1 MKHRYIENLSKRD
14 ARIKVHNMGWTN
26 PRRRSITNTSSSEF
40 DSGSEKNKSPTRN
53 NNNNLPLRRRDPL
66 DDVEDD
72 ESNHSSD
79 DMETSSMN
87 DLGLLFQRD
96 RSSNVINQKKFEF
109 VSVKILQFIWKPPCL
124 CCYILNSVLF

>member
-96 RSSNVINQKKFEF
+96 PIVDNKNEAGQPDQQSANFDPTIN
-109 VSVKILQFIWKPPCL
+109 PPKDNNNKTDST
-124 CCYILNSVLF
+124 I